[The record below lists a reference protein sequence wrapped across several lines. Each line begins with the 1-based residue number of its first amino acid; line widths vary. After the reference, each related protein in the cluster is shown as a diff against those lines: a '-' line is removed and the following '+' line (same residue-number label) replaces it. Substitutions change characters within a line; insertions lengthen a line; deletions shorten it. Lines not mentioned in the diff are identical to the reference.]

1 MEAHLMTTP
10 FDVKAALPRTAV
22 ELLVRACL
30 PFA

>member
-1 MEAHLMTTP
+1 MTTP